1 MVCVIPLVGQQP
13 SERACGL
20 DQGFSDADVVD
31 VSGAEQEN
39 ARLAAII
46 DQAVDFGRPAAT
58 RAAYRLG
65 EGPPFAPAA
74 ERWALTW
81 VASIA
86 APSKMPLCPVRASN
100 ICSHRPCRLQRLKRL

>member
-1 MVCVIPLVGQQP
+1 MVCVVPLIGQQS

-20 DQGFSDADVVD
+20 DQGLSHADVVD
-31 VSGAEQEN
+31 VSGAEQQD
-39 ARLAAII
+39 ARLAVIV
-46 DQAVDFGRPAAT
+46 DQAVDLGRPATT
-58 RAAYRLG
+58 RAAYGLG
-65 EGPPFAPAA
+65 KGPPFAPAA

-86 APSKMPLCPVRASN
+86 APSKMPLCPVRAWN